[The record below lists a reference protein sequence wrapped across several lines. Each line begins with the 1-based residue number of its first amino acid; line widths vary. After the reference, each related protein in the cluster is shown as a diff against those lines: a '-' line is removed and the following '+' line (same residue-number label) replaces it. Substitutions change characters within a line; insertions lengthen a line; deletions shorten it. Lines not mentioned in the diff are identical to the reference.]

1 MIASVYRKVVP
12 SSVRDKIYNLVLGDL
27 MFFIR
32 NFDAYF
38 KGFFLNIFGWILP
51 TTEKRKA
58 YAFIGKHGIVS
69 CPGDFMLKYKSTNIT
84 VLRDAEKSMSY
95 VIHNGRKLYFPNKYT
110 DQALI
115 TLYRSLITEQ
125 DIESAHRYVVSYDEL
140 KDRTL
145 LDIGSAEGIF
155 SLDTIE
161 YVKHVYLFECE
172 EFWIDA
178 LTNTFEPWKD
188 KVTIIRKYV
197 GDKTEGNFTTIDDFM
212 KDKSIDNLFL
222 KMDIEGAEK
231 SALKGATHTL
241 QNGKNN
247 RLAVCVY
254 HRDEDPAFISGL
266 MQSMNYK
273 TQFTNGYIYWA
284 NRLSKGVVRC
294 AN

>member
-12 SSVRDKIYNLVLGDL
+12 SSVRNKIYNLVLGDL

-38 KGFFLNIFGWILP
+38 KGFLLNIFGWLLP

-95 VIHNGRKLYFPNKYT
+95 VMHNGRKLYFPNKYT

-231 SALKGATHTL
+231 SALKGASSTL
-241 QNGKNN
+241 LNGKNN

-266 MQSMNYK
+266 MQSMNFE
-273 TQFTNGYIYWA
+273 TQFTDGYIYWA

>member
-1 MIASVYRKVVP
+1 MIASIYRKVVP
-12 SSVRDKIYNLVLGDL
+12 SSVREKIYKIILGDL
-27 MFFIR
+27 MFFFR

-38 KGFFLNIFGWILP
+38 KGFLLNIFGWLLP
-51 TTEKRKA
+51 QTEKRKA

-69 CPGDFMLKYKSTNIT
+69 CPGDFMLKYKSTHIT
-84 VLRDAEKSMSY
+84 VLRDVEKNMSY
-95 VIHNGRKLYFPNKYT
+95 VMHNGRKLYFPNKYT
-110 DQALI
+110 EQALI

-178 LTNTFEPWKD
+178 LNNTFEPWKD

-197 GDKTEGNFTTIDDFM
+197 GDKTEGNFTSIDDFI

-231 SALKGATHTL
+231 SALKGATQTL

-294 AN
+294 SN

>member
-1 MIASVYRKVVP
+1 MIASVYRKVIP
-12 SSVRDKIYNLVLGDL
+12 SSIRDKFYTLILGRIL
-27 MFFIR
+27 FFWR
-32 NFDAYF
+32 NSDAYF
-38 KGFFLNIFGWILP
+38 KGFLLNIFGWMLP
-51 TTEKRKA
+51 QTEKRKA
-58 YAFIGKHGIVS
+58 YAFIGRHGIVS
-69 CPGDFMLKYKSTNIT
+69 CPGDFMLKYKTTKIN
-84 VLRDAEKSMSY
+84 VLRDIEKNMSY
-95 VIHNGRKLYFPNKYT
+95 VIHNGRKLYFPNNYT
-110 DQALI
+110 EKSLI

-172 EFWIDA
+172 EFWIEA
-178 LTNTFEPWKD
+178 LNNTFEPWKD

-197 GDKTEGNFTTIDDFM
+197 GDKSEGNFTTIDDFM

-231 SALKGATHTL
+231 SALKGASNTL
-241 QNGKNN
+241 ANGKNN

-254 HRDEDPAFISGL
+254 HRDEDPEFISTL
-266 MQSMNYK
+266 MQNMNYR